1 MNAYLGIDVAK
12 RKFDV
17 ALLVG
22 EKFKSK
28 VFSNDELGF
37 AALAAWLTKLEVA
50 PVHACME
57 ATGIYGEAVA
67 EFLHGQGHRVSV
79 VNPAQIK
86 AYGQSL
92 LTRNKTD
99 ASDARLIA
107 RFAAGHQPPPWQPLP
122 AEIKRLQALVRRLEA
137 LQEMA
142 QQEQNRLATA
152 ELIVGEA
159 ISRHLQFLHAEID
172 VIRGQIRDHIDHH
185 PGLKQKQLLLDTIPG
200 VGAATIAQILAFIG
214 EPAAFPSARQLTAF
228 VGLSPR
234 QHQSGTSVHRPAHIS
249 KTGNASL
256 RKAFYLPAVVAARY
270 NPIIKAFCARLK
282 LAGKP
287 NLVII
292 VAAMRKLLHIIYGV
306 LKSKQPFNPNLA

>member
-1 MNAYLGIDVAK
+1 MDAYLGIDIAK

-28 VFSNDELGF
+28 VFSNDTAGF
-37 AALAAWLTKLEVA
+37 AALAGWLTKQGVA
-50 PVHACME
+50 TVHACLE
-57 ATGIYGEAVA
+57 ATGSYGEAVA

-79 VNPAQIK
+79 VNPAQIR
-86 AYGQSL
+86 AYGQSM
-92 LTRNKTD
+92 LTRTKTD

-122 AEIKRLQALVRRLEA
+122 VEIKRLQALVRRLEA
-137 LQEMA
+137 LQAMA

-152 ELIVGEA
+152 ELIVRET
-159 ISRHLQFLHAEID
+159 ITRHLQFLQGEIA

-185 PGLKQKQLLLDTIPG
+185 PGLKQKQFLLDTIPG
-200 VGAATIAQILAFIG
+200 VGEATIAQILAFIG
-214 EPAAFPSARQLTAF
+214 EPAIFPSARQLTAF

-234 QHQSGTSVHRPAHIS
+234 QHQSGSSVHRPAHIS
-249 KTGNASL
+249 KTGSASL
-256 RKAFYLPAVVAARY
+256 RKAFYMPAVVASRY

-282 LAGKP
+282 AAGKP
-287 NLVII
+287 NLVIV

-306 LKSKQPFNPNLA
+306 LKSQQPFNPNLA